1 MRYANGSLKAAAP
14 HGVDRLATF
23 SKPIDQI
30 FHLFPASGTA
40 CYESPH
46 QAGRW
51 SPRRSHPQASRCEI
65 SPSSLRCAN
74 GSLKPAAPHGVDRL
88 AISSKP
94 VRQFFHDFPKSR
106 SPMKA
111 LIKLGGALLD
121 DAAAR
126 KRLAVEIAAV
136 HASGLELVLVHGGG
150 KQMTRFLAGQGI
162 ESQFVNG
169 LRVTSPE
176 VLDAVVKVV
185 AGSVNK
191 QLVAELTAAGVRAAG
206 LSGLDGLITEAEQ
219 LDPFLGFVGKPVRA
233 NPELLQLLTANGY
246 LPVIACVAGDRSGQI
261 FNVNADQMAT
271 ACAAAFEADLL
282 LFLTDVPGVRGA

>member
-1 MRYANGSLKAAAP
+1 MR
-14 HGVDRLATF
+14 
-23 SKPIDQI
+23 
-30 FHLFPASGTA
+30 
-40 CYESPH
+40 
-46 QAGRW
+46 
-51 SPRRSHPQASRCEI
+51 
-65 SPSSLRCAN
+65 
-74 GSLKPAAPHGVDRL
+74 
-88 AISSKP
+88 
-94 VRQFFHDFPKSR
+94 
-106 SPMKA
+106 A

-126 KRLAVEIAAV
+126 KRLAVEIATV
-136 HASGLELVLVHGGG
+136 HADGLELVLVHGGG

-169 LRVTSPE
+169 LRVTSSE
-176 VLDAVVKVV
+176 VLDAVVKVI

-219 LDPFLGFVGKPVRA
+219 LDPSLGFVGKPVRA

-261 FNVNADQMAT
+261 FNVNADQMAS

-282 LFLTDVPGVRGA
+282 LFLTDVPGVRGADGQTRSDLTVAECEELVRSGVASGGMETKLKAATQALACGLKAVIIAPGAMPDVIGRTLAGEKIGTRLVSKEIGRG